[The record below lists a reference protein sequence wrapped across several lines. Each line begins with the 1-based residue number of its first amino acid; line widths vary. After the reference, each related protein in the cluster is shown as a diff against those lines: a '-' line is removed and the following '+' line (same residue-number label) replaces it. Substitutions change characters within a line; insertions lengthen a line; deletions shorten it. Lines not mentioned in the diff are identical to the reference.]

1 MKCDCEKVFSLILS
15 TNRSPMKTIM
25 LVVDDETCKEY
36 EELCPHSK
44 QEIKQ
49 EISLLL
55 KKAARDARAAKLHQ
69 LIRDINNGDDTTIMQ
84 SEMLVKL
91 LPID

>member
-1 MKCDCEKVFSLILS
+1 MKCDCRKIFLLILS
-15 TNRSPMKTIM
+15 TNQSPMKTIM

-36 EELCPHSK
+36 EDLSPQTK
-44 QEIKQ
+44 QHVKH

-55 KKAARDARAAKLHQ
+55 KNAARDARAAKLHQ
-69 LIRDINNGDDTTIMQ
+69 LIGEINNGDDTTVMC

>member
-1 MKCDCEKVFSLILS
+1 MTFSLILS
-15 TNRSPMKTIM
+15 TNHLPMKTIM
-25 LVVDDETCKEY
+25 LVVDDETCREY
-36 EELCPHSK
+36 EELCPHTK
-44 QEIKQ
+44 QQVKQ

-55 KKAARDARAAKLHQ
+55 KNAARDARAAKLHQ
-69 LIRDINNGDDTTIMQ
+69 LIRDINNGDDTTVMS